1 MKRSFIT
8 LLSLILIVFPVSG
21 QLSVDS
27 RGNVGVK
34 IETDSVA
41 SNFSVNGIGDSK
53 VCTYIR
59 TDTSSFDTGIR
70 VIKNGDP
77 ETSNDYTRS
86 MSCEVTKSTAS
97 SKKIYG
103 IFASARVGNW
113 IDIDSGRSYG
123 LYAIAGNSTTGWNYG
138 VFGTLNGNN
147 NGAGIYGSSVNYDG
161 GMRIGGK
168 YAGFFHGMVKSTDA
182 MYATAFNTTSDVRLK
197 ENIECIEPQAIYDLQ
212 KLNVVKYNL
221 KQFSVSDPDTS
232 TQQVNY
238 YTDESLVS
246 RKHYGLIAQELQEVY
261 PDLVYEGAD
270 GYLSVNYIEI
280 IPFLIKAI
288 QDLTSKV
295 DELEAKTKTNTD
307 REDEKAKTKKTILDA
322 ILYQNNPNPFT
333 DNTIVKCFIPNDTK
347 SAVLYIYDMNGDQID
362 SMIVSGRGEVSVTI
376 EGSSLDAGIYLYSL
390 IIDGTVIDTKRMI
403 LTK

>member
-1 MKRSFIT
+1 M
-8 LLSLILIVFPVSG
+8 
-21 QLSVDS
+21 
-27 RGNVGVK
+27 
-34 IETDSVA
+34 
-41 SNFSVNGIGDSK
+41 
-53 VCTYIR
+53 
-59 TDTSSFDTGIR
+59 
-70 VIKNGDP
+70 
-77 ETSNDYTRS
+77 
-86 MSCEVTKSTAS
+86 
-97 SKKIYG
+97 
-103 IFASARVGNW
+103 
-113 IDIDSGRSYG
+113 
-123 LYAIAGNSTTGWNYG
+123 
-138 VFGTLNGNN
+138 
-147 NGAGIYGSSVNYDG
+147 
-161 GMRIGGK
+161 
-168 YAGFFHGMVKSTDA
+168 
-182 MYATAFNTTSDVRLK
+182 
-197 ENIECIEPQAIYDLQ
+197 
-212 KLNVVKYNL
+212 
-221 KQFSVSDPDTS
+221 
-232 TQQVNY
+232 
-238 YTDESLVS
+238 
-246 RKHYGLIAQELQEVY
+246 IAQELQEVY

-347 SAVLYIYDMNGDQID
+347 SAVLYIYDMNGHQID